1 MLDDNRY
8 LELIGLKVKLLRQ
21 RKRMSQQELADK
33 VGYTN
38 KGMISQV
45 ESGKVNITM
54 DKLSKMAKALDI
66 PIYELMK
73 EDLSFLE
80 GKGRPEGA
88 IAFSPDP
95 LAGLMTMTL
104 SELKVPRNAEKKGK
118 EILQPNEARRLM
130 HDFEDEWYI
139 YLWRF
144 LLCTGMRPGEALG
157 LKWSDIQNGTI
168 TIRRSINY
176 RGRTTEGKN
185 DNARRSFALNEILI
199 GILKDQKERTWRLN
213 SEYIF
218 CNHAGKSS
226 VQTGASKSWY
236 RISRQMGANT
246 SPYSLRHTFISF
258 MAQALPEQAL
268 KSLVGH
274 SVNMDTY
281 GVYGHAVNG
290 ESQRT
295 AEQVNITLVKKLQ

>member
-95 LAGLMTMTL
+95 LAGLEPDDIKRVVEYINL
-104 SELKVPRNAEKKGK
+104 LKGAKAWQN
-118 EILQPNEARRLM
+118 
-130 HDFEDEWYI
+130 
-139 YLWRF
+139 
-144 LLCTGMRPGEALG
+144 
-157 LKWSDIQNGTI
+157 QNGT
-168 TIRRSINY
+168 
-176 RGRTTEGKN
+176 E
-185 DNARRSFALNEILI
+185 
-199 GILKDQKERTWRLN
+199 KDGDT
-213 SEYIF
+213 
-218 CNHAGKSS
+218 
-226 VQTGASKSWY
+226 ASPSTDEQDHIPL
-236 RISRQMGANT
+236 RIQD
-246 SPYSLRHTFISF
+246 
-258 MAQALPEQAL
+258 E
-268 KSLVGH
+268 K
-274 SVNMDTY
+274 
-281 GVYGHAVNG
+281 
-290 ESQRT
+290 
-295 AEQVNITLVKKLQ
+295 AEQK